1 LVCRGTLL
9 SAVRPKFRTELGRFL
24 FFSRRVARSFI
35 YNSLSPSLL
44 DRFFNDCD
52 APSLIMYRLT
62 RHRLKPRMRQQE
74 RENCSFFGVSWN
86 EQEEVENRSSRSSS
100 LALEIV
106 ASIHAVAKDQSEE
119 GKSG

>member
-1 LVCRGTLL
+1 
-9 SAVRPKFRTELGRFL
+9 
-24 FFSRRVARSFI
+24 
-35 YNSLSPSLL
+35 
-44 DRFFNDCD
+44 
-52 APSLIMYRLT
+52 
-62 RHRLKPRMRQQE
+62 MRQQE